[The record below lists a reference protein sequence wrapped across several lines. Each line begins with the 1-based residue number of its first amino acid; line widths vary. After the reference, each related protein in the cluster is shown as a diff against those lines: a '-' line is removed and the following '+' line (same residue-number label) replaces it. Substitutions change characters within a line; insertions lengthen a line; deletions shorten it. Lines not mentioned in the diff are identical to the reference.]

1 MFGKDKIVQL
11 FNKKRV
17 EPSMSKGF
25 AIFNEGLYLYKEE
38 KYDLAFEK
46 FKQAEKLGY
55 KTCDMY
61 LSMSYICDISEQRDV
76 DLVLKYI
83 DKAIKC
89 DSDYGYAYFLKGATY
104 SEYLDKYD
112 LAIKYLLKAKEHD
125 YESVSLYY
133 YLAKCYDNKD
143 ETMKAL
149 AIASTCISKY
159 PDSYFGYLAKGNIYY
174 YQNRYKEALPY
185 LLKSEVLGEIE
196 HSILFKISYCYS
208 NLDDYKKAL
217 EYANKMIFL
226 DKKNPEAYYRKGF
239 VYYIQNDFE
248 SALKNFLEAEKLGL
262 DQNDWGGMYSRMSW
276 IYQSIK
282 NDNEKALY
290 YSNKALSYDIKDSFD
305 YYRMGCL
312 QLYGLKNNAEALKYF
327 KLSLKNAA
335 DEDESGL
342 PDVYFDLSVLYLRL
356 RKYTLALNT
365 VNKGLEF
372 SSKFNNKFLYQQKI
386 SVLYKMNK
394 YSECQ
399 KIIDYLLGI
408 DANDIWTMQ
417 ACGILKYEEEDYDK
431 AIECFVKSEK
441 ELKEMNP
448 WAYAYWSFALLN
460 KGKYDESL
468 EKFSLYSEYEDL
480 KYLEYK
486 DKILIKSHIH
496 KLEKHFP
503 NNPELEKIKE
513 KFAKIINV

>member
-17 EPSMSKGF
+17 ELSMSKGF
-25 AIFNEGLYLYKEE
+25 ALFNEGLYLYQEE

-55 KTCDMY
+55 KSCDMY
-61 LSMSYICDISEQRDV
+61 LCMSYVCDINEQRNV
-76 DLVLKYI
+76 DLVLKYL

-104 SEYLDKYD
+104 SEYCDKYD
-112 LAIKYLLKAKEHD
+112 LAIEYLLKAKKHD
-125 YESVSLYY
+125 YESASLYY
-133 YLAKCYDNKD
+133 YLAKCYDNLD

-149 AIASTCISKY
+149 AAASTCISKY
-159 PDSYFGYLAKGNIYY
+159 PDSYSGYMAKGNIYY

-185 LLKSEVLGEIE
+185 LLKSEELGEVE
-196 HSILFKISYCYS
+196 TSILFKISYSYS
-208 NLDDYKKAL
+208 TLEDYKKAL

-226 DKKNPEAYYRKGF
+226 DKKNPVAYYRKGF
-239 VYYIQNDFE
+239 VYYNQKDIE
-248 SALKNFLEAEKLGL
+248 PALKNFLEAEKLGL

-276 IYQSIK
+276 IYQSK

-312 QLYGLKNNAEALKYF
+312 QMYGLENNTEALKYF
-327 KLSLKNAA
+327 KLALKHAED
-335 DEDESGL
+335 DEAGQI
-342 PDVYFDLSVLYLRL
+342 DVYIDLSVLYMKL
-356 RKYTLALNT
+356 RKYTLALKT
-365 VNKGLEF
+365 VNEGLEF
-372 SSKFNNKFLYQQKI
+372 PSKFNNEFLYRQKI
-386 SVLYKMNK
+386 AVLYKMNRFK
-394 YSECQ
+394 ECQ
-399 KIIDYLLGI
+399 KIVDYLLGI
-408 DANDIWTMQ
+408 EANDFWALQ
-417 ACGILKYEEEDYDK
+417 ACGMLKFEEKDYDTD
-431 AIECFVKSEK
+431 IECFIKSEK
-441 ELKEMNP
+441 ELKEINP

-486 DKILIKSHIH
+486 DKILIKSHIN
-496 KLEKHFP
+496 KLEKYFP
-503 NNPELEKIKE
+503 NNPDLEKIKE